1 MKRILLFAISLILLV
16 SCVPQT
22 NRHSEDTTSNRINR
36 EGCIAFM
43 GVRLGLP
50 NDSVKTVLQSNENFI
65 IKDFPDIYTRSGHNT
80 FEDWDEDVIS
90 TFFCSIIDTNND
102 SHGGW
107 GKIRSYADSVTTIYY
122 YIPVEN
128 KTDSLYERLRPLFEE
143 RYGNPDEEYETGFEV
158 KKDGSDYKIVYNED
172 VETTLYDRGC
182 YWDFANNQRIYL
194 NDVVYRGYKYEGIF
208 SDHLRVE
215 IVYRDMNPVYKKE
228 EAEKKKQQQENLT
241 KKKAEEERVKN
252 NTKRRKE
259 QQL

>member
-16 SCVPQT
+16 SCAPQT

-36 EGCIAFM
+36 DRGIAFM
-43 GVRLGLP
+43 GLRLGLP
-50 NDSVKTVLQSNENFI
+50 NDSVKTVLQSNESFV
-65 IKDFPDIYTRSGHNT
+65 IKDFPDIYTRSGHDT
-80 FEDWDEDVIS
+80 FYGWDEHVVC

-128 KTDSLYERLRPLFEE
+128 ETDSVYERLRPLFEE
-143 RYGNPDEEYETGFEV
+143 RYGDPDKEY
-158 KKDGSDYKIVYNED
+158 DSYKVNDKD
-172 VETTLYDRGC
+172 VETSLYDRGC

-194 NDVVYRGYKYEGIF
+194 NDVVYRGYKYGGIF
-208 SDHLRVE
+208 SNALRVE
-215 IVYRDMNPVYKKE
+215 VVYRDMNPVYRQE
-228 EAEKKKQQQENLT
+228 EAQKKKNQQANQA
-241 KKKAEEERVKN
+241 KKKAEEERVKKN
-252 NTKRRKE
+252 SKRREE